1 MTGRK
6 WIIGLIL
13 IVLGLLLLG
22 QTLGFMF
29 FSLRQILGY
38 FFPLLLIA
46 LGLWL
51 LARSR
56 GREQADRVSAT
67 AGSPFPEQPSTASGR
82 RAVSPLTPAADLP
95 NMPPPIKEATHIS
108 ATPAPG
114 KGHKTR
120 YNKFIGDMFVDCS
133 GVDLQSVE
141 IGSFIGDVEI
151 KLHGGKLAPGL
162 NRMIVSGF
170 IGDVRVLVPEG
181 MAVFCQGSNF
191 IGDIEMMGRR
201 SSGFGNSLDAQT
213 PNYNDA
219 DAKLY
224 IASNHFIGD
233 VRVYIV

>member
-1 MTGRK
+1 MAGRK

-22 QTLGFMF
+22 RTLGFMF
-29 FSLRQILGY
+29 FSFRQILGY
-38 FFPLLLIA
+38 FLPLFLIA

-67 AGSPFPEQPSTASGR
+67 AGSPFAEQPSTVSER
-82 RAVSPLTPAADLP
+82 RTMPPFTPAVDIP
-95 NMPPPIKEATHIS
+95 NMPPPIKEPTRIS
-108 ATPAPG
+108 ATPEPG
-114 KGHKTR
+114 KGHRTR
-120 YNKFIGDMFVDCS
+120 YNKFIGDMFVDC
-133 GVDLQSVE
+133 GKVDLQNVE

-151 KLHGGKLAPGL
+151 KLHGGILARGL
-162 NRMIVSGF
+162 NRMIISGF

-181 MAVFCQGSNF
+181 MAVFCQGSIF
-191 IGDIEMMGRR
+191 IGDIEMMGRH
-201 SSGFGNSLDAQT
+201 SSGFGNSLEAQT

-219 DAKLY
+219 EAKLY